1 MTTDEIAAL
10 KARIGDR
17 KIIASVSGGK
27 DSAAMCLYLR
37 ELELP
42 YEAIAMDTGWEEKGW
57 REYVEGP
64 LTRALGPI
72 KILRAEVKRVDLID
86 VSKLRPRVRAAVEEG
101 SAMVQL
107 ILRKAM
113 FPSKA
118 RRFCTEELK
127 AKPAAK
133 YINALVDEGAE
144 CINAVGIRSGE
155 SAARAKMTEWDWS
168 EGFDCEVWRP
178 IIHWTER
185 DVIDIHQ
192 RHGLTP
198 NPLYLR
204 GASRVGCWPC
214 IYARKSEIRHIAE
227 VDPERIELLRELEA
241 DVAGPALARHQ
252 AKVDAWRAF
261 VDAWRALPI
270 DERINRRAGM
280 TTLADLDAMLPR
292 GRQRVRGTSPIDAD
306 RKMLPRNTPGSEGS
320 VVRADRS
327 VPRVGN
333 APRPLKSLP
342 AWFQATLGGV
352 GDCWPIDRVVEWSRT
367 VRGGR
372 EEDKQVELFAGM
384 NDGCMRW
391 GLCETATEE

>member
-1 MTTDEIAAL
+1 MSTTISPADLDAL
-10 KARIGDR
+10 RARIGDR

-27 DSAAMCLYLR
+27 ASAAMRLRLR
-37 ELELP
+37 EIGIPDEQIVNLAL
-42 YEAIAMDTGWEEKGW
+42 DTGWEESGW

-64 LTRALGPI
+64 LASAIGPI
-72 KILRAEVKRVDLID
+72 TIVRAEVPRVDLID
-86 VSKLRPRVRAAVEEG
+86 ASRLRPRVRAAVEGG

-133 YINALVDEGAE
+133 FINALVDAGEDV
-144 CINAVGIRSGE
+144 INAVGIRAAE
-155 SAARAKMTEWDWS
+155 STARSKMTEWDYS
-168 EGFDCEVWRP
+168 EGFDCDVWRP
-178 IIHWTER
+178 ILRWSEQ
-185 DVIDIHQ
+185 DVIAIHR
-192 RHGLTP
+192 RHGLAP

-214 IYARKSEIRHIAE
+214 IYARKSEIRHIADR
-227 VDPERIELLRELEA
+227 DPERVELVRELEA
-241 DVAGPALARHQ
+241 DVADGARARQ
-252 AKVDAWRAF
+252 QRRSDEWNAKVA
-261 VDAWRALPI
+261 AWRALPL

-280 TTLADLDAMLPR
+280 TTLADFNAKLPR
-292 GRQRVRGTSPIDAD
+292 GRQRVRGTMPASLDRDRAIPCAD
-306 RKMLPRNTPGSEGS
+306 DKPK
-320 VVRADRS
+320 
-327 VPRVGN
+327 
-333 APRPLKSLP
+333 PLKSLP

-367 VRGGR
+367 VRGGKVGDR
-372 EEDKQVELFAGM
+372 QVELFASM

-391 GLCETATEE
+391 GLCETAAPEDSDTGTA

>member
-1 MTTDEIAAL
+1 MSHESSTEEL
-10 KARIGDR
+10 RARIGDR

-27 DSAAMCLYLR
+27 DSAAMCLHLR
-37 ELELP
+37 EMGLE

-86 VSKLRPRVRAAVEEG
+86 VSKLRPRVRAAVEDG

-127 AKPAAK
+127 AKPAAA
-133 YINALVDEGAE
+133 YINARVEAGEE
-144 CINAVGIRSGE
+144 CINAVGIRAAE
-155 SAARAKMTEWDWS
+155 STARAKMTEWDWS
-168 EGFDCEVWRP
+168 DGFDCEVWRP
-178 IIHWTER
+178 ILRWTEQE
-185 DVIDIHQ
+185 VIDIHQ

-214 IYARKSEIRHIAE
+214 IYARKSEIRHIAD
-227 VDPERIELLRELEA
+227 VDPERIALIRDLEA
-241 DVAGPALARHQ
+241 DIAVGAFARAE
-252 AKVDAWRAF
+252 AKGV
-261 VDAWRALPI
+261 
-270 DERINRRAGM
+270 
-280 TTLADLDAMLPR
+280 T
-292 GRQRVRGTSPIDAD
+292 
-306 RKMLPRNTPGSEGS
+306 
-320 VVRADRS
+320 
-327 VPRVGN
+327 
-333 APRPLKSLP
+333 LKSPP
-342 AWFQATLGGV
+342 AYFQPTLGGG

-391 GLCETATEE
+391 GLCETSAPASSEDE